1 MKPCFYPSGMN
12 GRTGIVTPY
21 RHCPRH
27 GAALELVFNEDW
39 QENLSWWCSEC
50 RGEWSEVY
58 FTMREEA
65 RLPLKAMSRR
75 FILHCP
81 ECGSDRLRP
90 SCPCCFEHVCQDC
103 STKFSPDADRLSP
116 PTLAADELA
125 KLAATVWLD
134 ENWDWGYLRPQL
146 ELLPQVVTE
155 RCCDRHPE
163 LVLSF
168 AVDHATRDE
177 RMRFGWTC
185 SHPECGGLLSPNYHH
200 GDRWRTFF
208 HFTNGPKFNCL
219 SCNHVEFDQSE
230 DLLKPPASPAAP
242 VIKSALTA
250 RRPDRAEP
258 APRTSEPGSLSR
270 LLLELNRRCTV
281 WTQITAGWD

>member
-1 MKPCFYPSGMN
+1 MQ

-27 GAALELVFNEDW
+27 GSALELVFIEAW

-50 RGEWSEVY
+50 RGTWSEEY

-65 RLPLKAMSRR
+65 RQPLKAMSRR

-81 ECGSDRLRP
+81 ECGSDRLCP
-90 SCPCCFEHVCQDC
+90 SCPCCFEHICEDC
-103 STKFSPDADRLSP
+103 RTKFYLDAERLSP

-125 KLAATVWLD
+125 KLAATLWLD
-134 ENWDWGYLRPQL
+134 ENWEWGYQRPQL
-146 ELLPQVVTE
+146 ELLPLVVTE
-155 RCCDRHPE
+155 RCCESHPE

-208 HFTNGPKFNCL
+208 LLRQGPKFNCL

-230 DLLKPPASPAAP
+230 DLLKPVCVTCGASYQISFTISPDTP
-242 VIKSALTA
+242 
-250 RRPDRAEP
+250 RDPRPE
-258 APRTSEPGSLSR
+258 SE
-270 LLLELNRRCTV
+270 
-281 WTQITAGWD
+281 